1 MNERTNEQPGLRIGR
16 QSGAPHSALH
26 WRSPSCTG
34 APRVRNCCLVFLRWP
49 LKRTCLPFQP
59 LLFPTVPPCGSA
71 RWGVMERVSKSALGI
86 FSASLVSSPPC
97 QTLTPEVTLGAALK
111 VFSQKL
117 FLSLVPLS
125 LFLPVSDVFFI
136 FCTNMQGRVRGAK
149 FGVKA
154 LLGLY
159 AWHWILTCLF

>member
-1 MNERTNEQPGLRIGR
+1 
-16 QSGAPHSALH
+16 
-26 WRSPSCTG
+26 
-34 APRVRNCCLVFLRWP
+34 
-49 LKRTCLPFQP
+49 
-59 LLFPTVPPCGSA
+59 
-71 RWGVMERVSKSALGI
+71 MERVSKSALGI

-154 LLGLY
+154 LLG
-159 AWHWILTCLF
+159 HWEVGNCNNTMAYCQKCQVRSDESTDLANQVLWVENHRAGLDPGLLKLVAQ